1 MTTAT
6 GTSVTTKA
14 PAKPVSV
21 KSIKSQLMKAEH
33 LRRDVTISAL
43 FHALCKA
50 NIAWAEGWT
59 RLDSA
64 LLDGTLRGL
73 CPTRYVESNEA
84 KGIRAS
90 YQYNK
95 DKAIK
100 VLAELGVERDVE
112 FSVFYSVL
120 LAYWEKNNGK
130 RKEQELSL
138 DDQQEQMRNQ
148 MARLLKKWLDSGISL
163 GEVEVMLKRARAGQE
178 ILPKAVKGAK

>member
-1 MTTAT
+1 MT
-6 GTSVTTKA
+6 TSVTTKI

-50 NIAWAEGWT
+50 NIAWTDGWT

-64 LLDGTLRGL
+64 LLDGTIRGL
-73 CPTRYVESNEA
+73 CPTRFVEGNEA
-84 KGIRAS
+84 KGLRS
-90 YQYNK
+90 QYQYNK

-100 VLAELGVERDVE
+100 VLAELGVERDCS

-130 RKEQELSL
+130 RKEAELSL

-148 MARLLKKWLDSGISL
+148 MARLLKKWLDAGISL
-163 GEVEVMLKRARAGQE
+163 GEVEVMVKRARAGQD
-178 ILPKAVKGAK
+178 ILPKAKKETK